1 MRVSQIYIFHTTFH
15 HSLAPLPLTAGHRQ
29 RDAPRASSP
38 RRTLRSPS
46 SRAESAL
53 ALATAQSSV
62 THAERYGV
70 SGCFLLHHTSS
81 VTRNT
86 PEELYTLQRDEA
98 NATPVTA
105 SRPDRGSLCLPC
117 SPRARVVEAGA
128 EVREQLGAL
137 YSLERRLRY
146 SLERRLASS
155 LSVSPTKALM
165 PSAILVVAHTSALSA
180 SRKSASEIF
189 PSPG

>member
-105 SRPDRGSLCLPC
+105 SRPGTEAVCACRVVLERGWWRPERRYESNLGHSTAWSAGYATAWSGG
-117 SPRARVVEAGA
+117 SPRA
-128 EVREQLGAL
+128 
-137 YSLERRLRY
+137 
-146 SLERRLASS
+146 
-155 LSVSPTKALM
+155 
-165 PSAILVVAHTSALSA
+165 
-180 SRKSASEIF
+180 
-189 PSPG
+189 

>member
-1 MRVSQIYIFHTTFH
+1 M
-15 HSLAPLPLTAGHRQ
+15 
-29 RDAPRASSP
+29 
-38 RRTLRSPS
+38 
-46 SRAESAL
+46 
-53 ALATAQSSV
+53 
-62 THAERYGV
+62 
-70 SGCFLLHHTSS
+70 
-81 VTRNT
+81 
-86 PEELYTLQRDEA
+86 
-98 NATPVTA
+98 
-105 SRPDRGSLCLPC
+105 
-117 SPRARVVEAGA
+117 VEAGA